1 MNLEKQPV
9 SSRKKP
15 ASLEDKIFHL
25 VTFWTAIIALLYITL
40 GIFLHYSIM
49 MIIAAIVAFILY
61 SSLYFLARFRELSHY
76 STLTYTIVT
85 LTIIDFIWLQ
95 VGAAYSDVAIILLLA
110 FMISMLMLPKGL
122 RVVGGL
128 IYFFNFLALIIIQYQ
143 FPFLIQSEPSVD
155 GLKLAMLIS
164 TGIGLLVIWRL
175 IGGAKRQYEVDRQQL
190 KENNRSLKQ
199 ATEAKSKFLA
209 NMSHEIR
216 TPMNGVIGMTELLA
230 QTDLNEEQEEYLK
243 TIQISGQ
250 RLLNIINEILDFSKI
265 EAGAMLLENIPFS
278 LKESIEEAV
287 KISSPKIGQKNI
299 ALSYQISSDLPSH
312 ITGDPGKI
320 RQMLLNL
327 LDNAIKFT
335 DRGQISVK
343 LDLLERDADKLFI
356 QVSVRDTG
364 RGIAVE
370 KQKLLFQEFSQ
381 LDASTTRK
389 FGGTGLGLAIIK
401 KLAEMM
407 GGTVELES
415 EEDKGSTFRFSFWSQ
430 AAAPPTNII
439 EQITRVQ
446 EKKTENPL
454 NILIVE
460 DDKINQKLILRIIDK
475 LGYQAKLATNGFEA
489 FQMCSEQQFD
499 LIFMDM
505 HMPIMDGIE
514 ATTKILEHQSLAS
527 KHPSV
532 IIAMTA
538 NVLEED
544 KNRCFEAGMLDY
556 ISKPIS
562 SDQISTMINRWTQ
575 DILDS

>member
-122 RVVGGL
+122 RVIGGL

-335 DRGQISVK
+335 DSGQISVK

-439 EQITRVQ
+439 EQTTRVQ

-475 LGYQAKLATNGFEA
+475 LGYQAKLATNGLEA
-489 FQMCSEQQFD
+489 LQICTEEQFD